1 MNARADLS
9 PAFRPMLC
17 GLLSL
22 ALLPAPFGRAA
33 TAPELVPATERQRIF
48 GGGARTVPVRWRN
61 AGDQPTNVALSTRL
75 YQATSAT
82 AAPLTKT
89 PWKQLNLLPGQ
100 TVLESVTLD
109 FPAVNAETQFLVQWL
124 QNNSNV
130 LGVTQVL
137 AYPTNLVRELGV
149 LAGAEPVGLYDPQNQ
164 LKRLL
169 RAVKVEYIDLEQ
181 QGLEDFAGKLL
192 IVGPFASQE
201 QVPGSLSERLRSQAR
216 RGAAVVWI
224 LPPPKPGEPI
234 KPSFYTVLEGKGSVV
249 VVQAAMIG
257 DLAQSPQAQL
267 NLVELCRL
275 AVKPQPLRL
284 PSFAAQP

>member
-1 MNARADLS
+1 MNERADLS
-9 PAFRPMLC
+9 PAFGPMLC

-33 TAPELVPATERQRIF
+33 TAPELVPATEPPRVF
-48 GGGARTVPVRWRN
+48 GGGSRTVPVRWRN
-61 AGDQPTNVALSTRL
+61 GGDQPTSVALSMRI
-75 YQATSAT
+75 YQASSAT

-89 PWKQLNLLPGQ
+89 PWKELNLLPGQ

-109 FPAVNAETQFLVQWL
+109 FPAVNAETEFLVQWL

-149 LAGAEPVGLYDPQNQ
+149 LAGAQPLGLYDPQNQ
-164 LKRLL
+164 LKPLL
-169 RAVKVEYIDLEQ
+169 RMVNVEYIDLEQ
-181 QGLEDFAGKLL
+181 QGLEDFVGKLL
-192 IVGPFASQE
+192 VVGPFASRE
-201 QVPGSLSERLRSQAR
+201 QVSGWLSERLWSQAR
-216 RGAAVVWI
+216 RGAAAVWI
-224 LPPPKPGEPI
+224 LPPPQSGEPI
-234 KPSFYTVLEGKGSVV
+234 KPSFYTVLEGKGAIV

-257 DLAQSPQAQL
+257 DLEQNPQAQL
-267 NLVELCRL
+267 NLVEFCRL
-275 AVKPQPLRL
+275 AVKPQPLHL